1 MKGKIHLPIEFTLFD
16 DQDDIFLW
24 DVNGNLKER
33 VKNAIYLKPFFSY
46 LYIGEGLYSMV
57 WWNDTLG
64 YWCGEVYVSSDYV
77 ETYIC
82 ETLEELRAEVL
93 ADYGGEE

>member
-1 MKGKIHLPIEFTLFD
+1 MKGKIYLPVEFELFD
-16 DQDDIFLW
+16 EQDEIFLW
-24 DVNGNLKER
+24 DVNGNLKEE
-33 VKNAIYLKPFFSY
+33 VKNAIYLKPFYSY
-46 LYIGEGLYSMV
+46 LLIGEAVYSSV

-93 ADYGGEE
+93 ADYG